1 MNGAWP
7 FAHRLG
13 GTRNTGREQREETGK
28 IEGIQ
33 AFSNRLSGTKRN
45 NSVPLNIEYHTSVP
59 FATLLFHFVIQ
70 IIR

>member
-28 IEGIQ
+28 IEEIQ
-33 AFSNRLSGTKRN
+33 AFLFTPFFLLSRYQFSIFDNKLE
-45 NSVPLNIEYHTSVP
+45 SVNITNWYLILY
-59 FATLLFHFVIQ
+59 AIC
-70 IIR
+70 